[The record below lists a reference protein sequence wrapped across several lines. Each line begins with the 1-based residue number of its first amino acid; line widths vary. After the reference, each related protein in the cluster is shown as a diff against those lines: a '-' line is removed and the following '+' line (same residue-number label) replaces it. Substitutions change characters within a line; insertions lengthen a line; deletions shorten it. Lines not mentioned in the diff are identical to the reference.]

1 MEQIKSIIKK
11 YVEENIK
18 VSPRPSENLK
28 SLTKITIYFS
38 DLLRSTQENITYEL
52 IDDILLSNKIV
63 NALIASIM
71 DKYLPFIE
79 ENSLE
84 ELFTDE
90 ITCQVVEIYCVKNNI
105 DINKLDLSDS
115 TSQNVEGY
123 VGDSQTVENYVGDSQ
138 TIENYVGNSQT
149 MFFNEIRQYRL
160 LTPEETRNLI
170 IKAQNGNMTAR
181 DDLIN
186 HNIRL
191 IISIAKKFE
200 LQTNQITIG
209 DLIQEGVFGLSKA
222 IEKFDVSRGYMFSTY
237 ATCWI
242 KQSIKRFLSTSASTI
257 RYSEDVRGNFR
268 KLDKATRIIL
278 DETGHNPSI
287 SELAKVSGLTEN
299 RIKDLETIARADI
312 SLDSPVTS
320 EDSESKLSDFIADE
334 APAIEEEFIN
344 EDFKE
349 AIITALFNT
358 KMPERERQI
367 IIHRFGL
374 LGHRKKTLVEV
385 GEMFNVTRERIRQQE
400 AKALRRLKHN
410 RAFIALKNINDGN
423 LEEYDPSFLN
433 RLIRTYRLTK
443 YFPAYSKSEL
453 SLAIKQLDKASQ
465 NLIKK
470 YYNEEY
476 IFKKENIIT
485 EEDQHHLSRLISRI
499 LPTTLRQLRV
509 TSDQT
514 SKKEA
519 TGLFQ
524 EMPDIPK
531 HLVVNAIFTFLPSED
546 KSLLKKAYG
555 SKFNEDHLEDLLPI
569 EKEMLKTIIPYV
581 RSEAL
586 TMYNSKP
593 KEQYTRQDI
602 PMLELTKLP
611 SFAKLNS
618 IIGTKLMLLLTLKTL
633 NNEDLFKDDDQ
644 GFTEEEKTL
653 ILANKDLVA
662 DFIIEFQELI
672 PKIKQNKSK
681 SIN

>member
-11 YVEENIK
+11 YIKDNIK
-18 VSPRPSENLK
+18 VSSRPSENLK
-28 SLTKITIYFS
+28 SLTKITNYFS
-38 DLLRSTQENITYEL
+38 DLLRSTQDNITYEL
-52 IDDILLSNKIV
+52 IDEILLENDVV
-63 NALIASIM
+63 NTLLTSIM
-71 DKYLPFIE
+71 NKYLPYIE

-90 ITCQVVEIYCVKNNI
+90 IICQVVEIYCDKNNI
-105 DINKLDLSDS
+105 DINKLDLSES
-115 TSQNVEGY
+115 TSQSVKSY
-123 VGDSQTVENYVGDSQ
+123 VGE
-138 TIENYVGNSQT
+138 SQT

-160 LTPEETRNLI
+160 LTPEETRDLI

-191 IISIAKKFE
+191 IISVAKKFN

-222 IEKFDVSRGYMFSTY
+222 IEKFDINKGYMFSTY
-237 ATCWI
+237 AIWWI
-242 KQSIKRFLSTSASTI
+242 KQSIKRFLSTSTSTI
-257 RYSEDVRGNFR
+257 RYSENVRGNFR
-268 KLDKATRIIL
+268 KLDRARKIIQ
-278 DETGHNPSI
+278 DDTGHNPSI

-299 RIKDLETIARADI
+299 QIKDLETIARVDA

-385 GEMFNVTRERIRQQE
+385 GKMFNVNRERIRQQE
-400 AKALRRLKHN
+400 VKALRRLQHN
-410 RAFIALKNINDGN
+410 RDFIALKNINDDN
-423 LEEYDPSFLN
+423 LEEYDPIFLN
-433 RLIRTYRLTK
+433 RLIRTCRLTK

-453 SLAIKQLDKASQ
+453 TLAIEHLDKASQ
-465 NLIKK
+465 NIIKK
-470 YYNEEY
+470 YYNDEY
-476 IFKKENIIT
+476 VFKKENIIT
-485 EEDQHHLSRLISRI
+485 EADQHHLTRLIYRV
-499 LPTTLRQLRV
+499 LPRTLRQLRV
-509 TSDQT
+509 TSNQVPKNET
-514 SKKEA
+514 

-524 EMPDIPK
+524 EMSDIPK

-546 KSLLKKAYG
+546 KTLLKKAYG

-586 TMYNSKP
+586 TMYNSKS
-593 KEQYTRQDI
+593 KKQYTRQDI

-611 SFAKLNS
+611 SFSKLNS

-672 PKIKQNKSK
+672 PKIKQNKPK

>member
-11 YVEENIK
+11 YIKDNIK
-18 VSPRPSENLK
+18 VSSRPSENLK
-28 SLTKITIYFS
+28 SLTEITNYFS
-38 DLLRSTQENITYEL
+38 DLLRSTQDNITYEL
-52 IDDILLSNKIV
+52 IDEILLENDVV
-63 NALIASIM
+63 NTLLTSIM
-71 DKYLPFIE
+71 SKYLPYIE

-90 ITCQVVEIYCVKNNI
+90 ITCQVVEIYCDKNNI
-105 DINKLDLSDS
+105 DINKLDLSES
-115 TSQNVEGY
+115 TFQSVEGY
-123 VGDSQTVENYVGDSQ
+123 VGE
-138 TIENYVGNSQT
+138 SQT

-160 LTPEETRNLI
+160 LTPEETRDLI

-191 IISIAKKFE
+191 IIYIAKKFN
-200 LQTNQITIG
+200 LPNNQITIS

-222 IEKFDVSRGYMFSTY
+222 IEKFDINKGYMFSTY
-237 ATCWI
+237 ATWWI
-242 KQSIKRFLSTSASTI
+242 KQAIKKFLSSSSTTI
-257 RYSEDVRGNFR
+257 RYSKNVRRNFR
-268 KLDKATRIIL
+268 KLDRATKIIL

-287 SELAKVSGLTEN
+287 SELAKVSGLTETQ
-299 RIKDLETIARADI
+299 IKDLETIARADI

-320 EDSESKLSDFIADE
+320 KDSESKLSDFIADE
-334 APAIEEEFIN
+334 APAIEEEIIN

-385 GEMFNVTRERIRQQE
+385 GKMFNVTRERIRQQE
-400 AKALRRLKHN
+400 VKALRRLKN
-410 RAFIALKNINDGN
+410 NSAFKALKNVNEGN
-423 LEEYDPSFLN
+423 IEEHDPILFN
-433 RLIRTYRLTK
+433 RLIRTCRLTK

-453 SLAIKQLDKASQ
+453 TLAIEHLDKASQ
-465 NLIKK
+465 DLIKK

-476 IFKKENIIT
+476 IFKKENFIT
-485 EEDQHHLSRLISRI
+485 EADQHHLSRLIYRV
-499 LPTTLRQLRV
+499 LPRTLRQLRV
-509 TSDQT
+509 TSDQVPKNET
-514 SKKEA
+514 

-524 EMPDIPK
+524 EMSDIPK

-555 SKFNEDHLEDLLPI
+555 PKFNEDHLEDLLPI
-569 EKEMLKTIIPYV
+569 EKEILKTIIPYV

-586 TMYNSKP
+586 TMYNSKS
-593 KEQYTRQDI
+593 KKQYTRQDI

-611 SFAKLNS
+611 SFSKLNS
-618 IIGTKLMLLLTLKTL
+618 IIGTELMILLTLKIL
-633 NNEDLFKDDDQ
+633 NNEDLFKGDDQ

-672 PKIKQNKSK
+672 PKIKQNKPK

>member
-11 YVEENIK
+11 YIKDNIK
-18 VSPRPSENLK
+18 VSSRPSENLK
-28 SLTKITIYFS
+28 SLTEITNYFS
-38 DLLRSTQENITYEL
+38 DLLRSTQDNITYEL
-52 IDDILLSNKIV
+52 IDEILLENDVV
-63 NALIASIM
+63 NTLLTSIM
-71 DKYLPFIE
+71 NKYLPYIE

-90 ITCQVVEIYCVKNNI
+90 ITCQVVEIYCDKNKI
-105 DINKLDLSDS
+105 DINKLDLSES
-115 TSQNVEGY
+115 TFQSVEGY
-123 VGDSQTVENYVGDSQ
+123 VGE
-138 TIENYVGNSQT
+138 SQT

-160 LTPEETRNLI
+160 LTPEETRDLI

-191 IISIAKKFE
+191 IISIAKKFK
-200 LQTNQITIG
+200 LQNNQITTN

-222 IEKFDVSRGYMFSTY
+222 IEKFDVNKGYMFSTY
-237 ATCWI
+237 ATWWI
-242 KQSIKRFLSTSASTI
+242 KQAIKKFLSSSSTTI
-257 RYSEDVRGNFR
+257 RYSENVRGNFR
-268 KLDKATRIIL
+268 KLDKATKIIL
-278 DETGHNPSI
+278 AETGHNPSI
-287 SELAKVSGLTEN
+287 SELAKVSGLTETQ
-299 RIKDLETIARADI
+299 IKDLETIARADI

-320 EDSESKLSDFIADE
+320 KDSESKLSDFIADE

-349 AIITALFNT
+349 AIITSLFNT

-374 LGHRKKTLVEV
+374 LGHRKKTLAEV
-385 GEMFNVTRERIRQQE
+385 GKMFNVTRERIRQQE
-400 AKALRRLKHN
+400 VKALRRLKN
-410 RAFIALKNINDGN
+410 NSAFQALKNVDEGN
-423 LEEYDPSFLN
+423 IEEYDPILFN
-433 RLIRTYRLTK
+433 RLIRTCRLTK

-453 SLAIKQLDKASQ
+453 TLAIEHLDKASQ
-465 NLIKK
+465 NIIKE
-470 YYNEEY
+470 YYNNEY
-476 IFKKENIIT
+476 VFKKETIIT
-485 EEDQHHLSRLISRI
+485 EADRHHLSRLIYRV
-499 LPTTLRQLRV
+499 LPRTLRQLRV
-509 TSDQT
+509 TSDQA
-514 SKKEA
+514 SKKES

-524 EMPDIPK
+524 EMSDIPK

-555 SKFNEDHLEDLLPI
+555 PKFNEDHLEDLIPI

-586 TMYNSKP
+586 TMYNSKS
-593 KEQYTRQDI
+593 KKQYTRQDI

-611 SFAKLNS
+611 SFSKLNS
-618 IIGTKLMLLLTLKTL
+618 IIGIKLMLLLTLKIL

-672 PKIKQNKSK
+672 PKIKQNKPK

>member
-11 YVEENIK
+11 YIKDNIK
-18 VSPRPSENLK
+18 VSSRPSENLK
-28 SLTKITIYFS
+28 SLTKITNYFS
-38 DLLRSTQENITYEL
+38 DLLRSTQDNITYEL
-52 IDDILLSNKIV
+52 IDEILLENDVV
-63 NALIASIM
+63 NTLLTSIM
-71 DKYLPFIE
+71 NKYLPYIE
-79 ENSLE
+79 GNSLE

-90 ITCQVVEIYCVKNNI
+90 ITCQVVEIYCDKNNI
-105 DINKLDLSDS
+105 DVNKLDLSES
-115 TSQNVEGY
+115 TSQSVKSY
-123 VGDSQTVENYVGDSQ
+123 VGE
-138 TIENYVGNSQT
+138 SQT

-160 LTPEETRNLI
+160 LTPEETRDLI

-191 IISIAKKFE
+191 IISVAKKFN

-222 IEKFDVSRGYMFSTY
+222 IEKFDINKGYMFSTY
-237 ATCWI
+237 AIWWI
-242 KQSIKRFLSTSASTI
+242 KQSIKRFLSTSTSTI
-257 RYSEDVRGNFR
+257 RYSENVRGNFR
-268 KLDKATRIIL
+268 KLDRARKMIQ
-278 DETGHNPSI
+278 DDTGHNPSI

-299 RIKDLETIARADI
+299 QIKDLETIARVDA

-385 GEMFNVTRERIRQQE
+385 GKMFNVNRERIRQQE
-400 AKALRRLKHN
+400 VKALRRLQHN
-410 RAFIALKNINDGN
+410 RDFIALKNINDDN
-423 LEEYDPSFLN
+423 LEEYDPNFLN
-433 RLIRTYRLTK
+433 RLIRTCRLTK

-453 SLAIKQLDKASQ
+453 TLAIEHLDKASQ
-465 NLIKK
+465 NIIKK
-470 YYNEEY
+470 YYNDEY
-476 IFKKENIIT
+476 VFKKENIIT
-485 EEDQHHLSRLISRI
+485 EADQHHLTRLIYRV
-499 LPTTLRQLRV
+499 LPRTLRQLRV
-509 TSDQT
+509 TSDQVPKNET
-514 SKKEA
+514 

-524 EMPDIPK
+524 EMSDIPK

-586 TMYNSKP
+586 TMYNSKS
-593 KEQYTRQDI
+593 KKQYTRQDI

-611 SFAKLNS
+611 SFSKLNS

-672 PKIKQNKSK
+672 PKIKQNKPK

>member
-11 YVEENIK
+11 YIKDNIK
-18 VSPRPSENLK
+18 VSSRPSENLK
-28 SLTKITIYFS
+28 SLTKITNYFS
-38 DLLRSTQENITYEL
+38 DLLRSTQDNITYEL
-52 IDDILLSNKIV
+52 IDEILLENDVV
-63 NALIASIM
+63 NTLLTSIM
-71 DKYLPFIE
+71 NKYLPYIE

-90 ITCQVVEIYCVKNNI
+90 IICQVVEIYCDKNNI
-105 DINKLDLSDS
+105 DINKLDLSES
-115 TSQNVEGY
+115 TSQSVKSY
-123 VGDSQTVENYVGDSQ
+123 VGE
-138 TIENYVGNSQT
+138 SQT

-160 LTPEETRNLI
+160 LTPEETRDLI

-191 IISIAKKFE
+191 IISVAKKFN

-222 IEKFDVSRGYMFSTY
+222 IEKFDINKGYMFSTY
-237 ATCWI
+237 AIWWI
-242 KQSIKRFLSTSASTI
+242 KQSIKRFLSTSTSTI
-257 RYSEDVRGNFR
+257 RYSENVRGNFR
-268 KLDKATRIIL
+268 KLDRAKKMIQ
-278 DETGHNPSI
+278 DDTGHNPSI

-299 RIKDLETIARADI
+299 QIKDLETIARVDA

-374 LGHRKKTLVEV
+374 LGHRKKTLVEI
-385 GEMFNVTRERIRQQE
+385 GKMFNVNRERIRQQE
-400 AKALRRLKHN
+400 VKALRRLQHN
-410 RAFIALKNINDGN
+410 RDFIALKNINDGN

-433 RLIRTYRLTK
+433 RLIRTCRLTK

-453 SLAIKQLDKASQ
+453 TLAIEHLDRASQ
-465 NLIKK
+465 NIIKK
-470 YYNEEY
+470 YYNDEY
-476 IFKKENIIT
+476 VFKKENIIT
-485 EEDQHHLSRLISRI
+485 EADQHHLSRLIYRV
-499 LPTTLRQLRV
+499 LPSTLRQLRV
-509 TSDQT
+509 TSDQVPKNET
-514 SKKEA
+514 

-524 EMPDIPK
+524 EMSDIPK

-586 TMYNSKP
+586 TMYNSKS
-593 KEQYTRQDI
+593 KKQYTRQDI

-611 SFAKLNS
+611 SFSKLNS

-672 PKIKQNKSK
+672 PKIKQNKPK

>member
-11 YVEENIK
+11 YIKDNIK
-18 VSPRPSENLK
+18 VSSRPSENLK
-28 SLTKITIYFS
+28 SLTEITNYFS
-38 DLLRSTQENITYEL
+38 DLLRSTQDNITYEL
-52 IDDILLSNKIV
+52 IDEILLENDVV
-63 NALIASIM
+63 NTLLTSIM
-71 DKYLPFIE
+71 NKYLPYIE

-90 ITCQVVEIYCVKNNI
+90 ITCQVVEIYCDKNNI
-105 DINKLDLSDS
+105 DINKLDLSES
-115 TSQNVEGY
+115 TFQSVEGY
-123 VGDSQTVENYVGDSQ
+123 VGE
-138 TIENYVGNSQT
+138 SQT

-160 LTPEETRNLI
+160 LTPEETRDLI

-191 IISIAKKFE
+191 IIYIAKKFD
-200 LQTNQITIG
+200 LPNNQITIS

-222 IEKFDVSRGYMFSTY
+222 IEKFDINKGYMFSTY
-237 ATCWI
+237 ATWWI
-242 KQSIKRFLSTSASTI
+242 KQAIKKFLSSSSTTI
-257 RYSEDVRGNFR
+257 RYSKNVRRNFR
-268 KLDKATRIIL
+268 KLDRATKIIL

-287 SELAKVSGLTEN
+287 SELAKVSGLTETQ
-299 RIKDLETIARADI
+299 IKDLETIARADI

-320 EDSESKLSDFIADE
+320 KDSESKLSDFIADE
-334 APAIEEEFIN
+334 APAIEEEIIN

-385 GEMFNVTRERIRQQE
+385 GKMFNVTRERIRQQE
-400 AKALRRLKHN
+400 VKALRRLKN
-410 RAFIALKNINDGN
+410 NSAFKALKNVDEGN
-423 LEEYDPSFLN
+423 IEEYDPILFN
-433 RLIRTYRLTK
+433 RLIRTSRLTK

-453 SLAIKQLDKASQ
+453 TLAIEHLDKASQ
-465 NLIKK
+465 DLIKK

-476 IFKKENIIT
+476 IFQKENFIT
-485 EEDQHHLSRLISRI
+485 EADQHHLSRLIYRV
-499 LPTTLRQLRV
+499 LPRALRQLRV
-509 TSDQT
+509 TSDQA
-514 SKKEA
+514 SKKES

-524 EMPDIPK
+524 EMSDIPQ

-555 SKFNEDHLEDLLPI
+555 PKFNEDHLEDLLPI

-581 RSEAL
+581 KSEAL
-586 TMYNSKP
+586 TMYNSKS
-593 KEQYTRQDI
+593 KKQYTRQDI

-611 SFAKLNS
+611 SFSKLNS
-618 IIGTKLMLLLTLKTL
+618 IIGTELMILLTLKIL
-633 NNEDLFKDDDQ
+633 NNEDLFKGDDQ

-672 PKIKQNKSK
+672 PKIKQNKPK

>member
-11 YVEENIK
+11 YIKDNIK
-18 VSPRPSENLK
+18 VSSRPSENLK
-28 SLTKITIYFS
+28 SLTKITNYFS
-38 DLLRSTQENITYEL
+38 DLLRSTQDNITYEL
-52 IDDILLSNKIV
+52 IDEILLENDVV
-63 NALIASIM
+63 NTLLTSIM
-71 DKYLPFIE
+71 NKYLPYIE

-90 ITCQVVEIYCVKNNI
+90 IICQVVEIYCDKNNI
-105 DINKLDLSDS
+105 DVNKLDLSES
-115 TSQNVEGY
+115 TSQSVKSY
-123 VGDSQTVENYVGDSQ
+123 VGE
-138 TIENYVGNSQT
+138 SQT

-160 LTPEETRNLI
+160 LTPEETRDLI

-191 IISIAKKFE
+191 IISVAKKFN

-222 IEKFDVSRGYMFSTY
+222 IEKFDINKGYMFSTY
-237 ATCWI
+237 AIWWI
-242 KQSIKRFLSTSASTI
+242 KQSIKRFLSTSTSTI
-257 RYSEDVRGNFR
+257 RYSENVRGNFR
-268 KLDKATRIIL
+268 KLDRARKIIQ
-278 DETGHNPSI
+278 DDTGHNPSI

-299 RIKDLETIARADI
+299 QIKDLETIARVDA

-385 GEMFNVTRERIRQQE
+385 GKMFNVNRERIRQQE
-400 AKALRRLKHN
+400 VKALRRLQHN
-410 RAFIALKNINDGN
+410 RDFIALKNINDDN
-423 LEEYDPSFLN
+423 LEEYDPNFLN
-433 RLIRTYRLTK
+433 RLIRTCRLTK

-453 SLAIKQLDKASQ
+453 TLAIEHLDKASQ
-465 NLIKK
+465 NIIKK
-470 YYNEEY
+470 YYNDEY
-476 IFKKENIIT
+476 VFKKENIIT
-485 EEDQHHLSRLISRI
+485 EADQHHLTRLIYRV
-499 LPTTLRQLRV
+499 LPRTLRQLRV
-509 TSDQT
+509 TSDQVPKNET
-514 SKKEA
+514 

-524 EMPDIPK
+524 EMSDIPK
-531 HLVVNAIFTFLPSED
+531 HLVVNVIFTFLPSED
-546 KSLLKKAYG
+546 KTLLKKAYG
-555 SKFNEDHLEDLLPI
+555 PKFNEDHLEELLPI

-586 TMYNSKP
+586 TMYNSKS
-593 KEQYTRQDI
+593 KKQYTRQDI

-611 SFAKLNS
+611 SFSKLNS

-672 PKIKQNKSK
+672 PKIKQNKPK

>member
-11 YVEENIK
+11 YIKDNIK
-18 VSPRPSENLK
+18 VSSRPSENLK
-28 SLTKITIYFS
+28 SLTKITNYFS
-38 DLLRSTQENITYEL
+38 DLLRSTQDNITYEL
-52 IDDILLSNKIV
+52 IDEILLENDVV
-63 NALIASIM
+63 NTLLTSIM
-71 DKYLPFIE
+71 NKYLPYIE

-90 ITCQVVEIYCVKNNI
+90 IICQVVEIYCDKNNI
-105 DINKLDLSDS
+105 DVNKLDLSES
-115 TSQNVEGY
+115 TSQSVKSY
-123 VGDSQTVENYVGDSQ
+123 VGE
-138 TIENYVGNSQT
+138 SQT

-160 LTPEETRNLI
+160 LTPEETRDLI

-191 IISIAKKFE
+191 IISVAKKFN

-222 IEKFDVSRGYMFSTY
+222 IEKFDINKGYMFSTY
-237 ATCWI
+237 AIWWI
-242 KQSIKRFLSTSASTI
+242 KQSIKRFLSTSTSTI
-257 RYSEDVRGNFR
+257 RYSENVRGNFR
-268 KLDKATRIIL
+268 KLDRARKMIQ
-278 DETGHNPSI
+278 DDTGHNPSI

-299 RIKDLETIARADI
+299 QIKDLETIARVDA

-385 GEMFNVTRERIRQQE
+385 GKMFNVNRERIRQQE
-400 AKALRRLKHN
+400 VKALRRLQHN
-410 RAFIALKNINDGN
+410 RDFIALKNINDDN
-423 LEEYDPSFLN
+423 LEEYDPIFLN
-433 RLIRTYRLTK
+433 RLIRTCRLTK

-453 SLAIKQLDKASQ
+453 TLAIEHLDKASQ
-465 NLIKK
+465 NIIKK
-470 YYNEEY
+470 YYNDEY
-476 IFKKENIIT
+476 VFKKENIIT
-485 EEDQHHLSRLISRI
+485 EADQHHLTRLIYRV
-499 LPTTLRQLRV
+499 LPRTLRQLRV
-509 TSDQT
+509 TSDQVPKNET
-514 SKKEA
+514 

-524 EMPDIPK
+524 EMSDIPK

-586 TMYNSKP
+586 TMYNSKS
-593 KEQYTRQDI
+593 KKQYTRQDI

-611 SFAKLNS
+611 SFSKLNS

-672 PKIKQNKSK
+672 PKIKQNKPK

>member
-11 YVEENIK
+11 YIKDNIK
-18 VSPRPSENLK
+18 VSSRPSENLK
-28 SLTKITIYFS
+28 SLTKITNYFS
-38 DLLRSTQENITYEL
+38 DLLRSTQDNITYEL
-52 IDDILLSNKIV
+52 IDEILLENDVV
-63 NALIASIM
+63 NTLLTSIM
-71 DKYLPFIE
+71 NKYLPYIE

-90 ITCQVVEIYCVKNNI
+90 IICQVVEIYCDKNNI
-105 DINKLDLSDS
+105 DINKLDLSES
-115 TSQNVEGY
+115 TSQSVKSY
-123 VGDSQTVENYVGDSQ
+123 VGE
-138 TIENYVGNSQT
+138 SQT

-160 LTPEETRNLI
+160 LTPEETRDLI

-191 IISIAKKFE
+191 IISVAKKFN

-222 IEKFDVSRGYMFSTY
+222 IEKFDINKGYMFSTY
-237 ATCWI
+237 AIWWI
-242 KQSIKRFLSTSASTI
+242 KQSIKRFLSTSTSTI
-257 RYSEDVRGNFR
+257 RYSENVRGNFR
-268 KLDKATRIIL
+268 KLDRARKIIQ
-278 DETGHNPSI
+278 DDTGHNPSI

-299 RIKDLETIARADI
+299 QIKDLETIARVDA

-385 GEMFNVTRERIRQQE
+385 GKMFNVNRERIRQQE
-400 AKALRRLKHN
+400 VKALRRLQHN
-410 RAFIALKNINDGN
+410 RDFIALKNINDDN
-423 LEEYDPSFLN
+423 LEEYDPIFLN
-433 RLIRTYRLTK
+433 RLIRTCRLTK

-453 SLAIKQLDKASQ
+453 TLAIEHLDKASQ
-465 NLIKK
+465 NIIKK
-470 YYNEEY
+470 YYNDEY
-476 IFKKENIIT
+476 VFKKENIIT
-485 EEDQHHLSRLISRI
+485 EADQHHLTRLIYRV
-499 LPTTLRQLRV
+499 LPRTLRQLRV
-509 TSDQT
+509 TSDQVPKNET
-514 SKKEA
+514 

-524 EMPDIPK
+524 EMSDIPK
-531 HLVVNAIFTFLPSED
+531 HLVVNVIFTFLPSED
-546 KSLLKKAYG
+546 KTLLKKAYG
-555 SKFNEDHLEDLLPI
+555 PKFNEDHLEELLPI

-586 TMYNSKP
+586 TMYNSKS
-593 KEQYTRQDI
+593 KKQYTRQDI

-611 SFAKLNS
+611 SFSKLNS

-672 PKIKQNKSK
+672 PKIKQNKPK

>member
-11 YVEENIK
+11 YIKDNIK
-18 VSPRPSENLK
+18 VSSRPSENLK
-28 SLTKITIYFS
+28 SLTKITNYFS
-38 DLLRSTQENITYEL
+38 DLLRSTQDNITYEL
-52 IDDILLSNKIV
+52 IDEILLENDVV
-63 NALIASIM
+63 NTLLTSIM
-71 DKYLPFIE
+71 NKYLPYIE
-79 ENSLE
+79 GNSLE

-90 ITCQVVEIYCVKNNI
+90 ITCQVVEIYCDKNNI
-105 DINKLDLSDS
+105 DVNKLDLSES
-115 TSQNVEGY
+115 TSQSVKSY
-123 VGDSQTVENYVGDSQ
+123 VGE
-138 TIENYVGNSQT
+138 SQT

-160 LTPEETRNLI
+160 LTPEETRDLI

-191 IISIAKKFE
+191 IISVAKKFN

-222 IEKFDVSRGYMFSTY
+222 IEKFDVNKGYMFSTY
-237 ATCWI
+237 AIWWI
-242 KQSIKRFLSTSASTI
+242 KQSIKRFLSTSTSTI
-257 RYSEDVRGNFR
+257 RYSENVRGNFR
-268 KLDKATRIIL
+268 KLDRATKIIQ
-278 DETGHNPSI
+278 DDTGHNPSI

-299 RIKDLETIARADI
+299 QIKDLETIARVDA

-320 EDSESKLSDFIADE
+320 EDSESKLSDFISDE

-374 LGHRKKTLVEV
+374 LGHRKKTLVEI
-385 GEMFNVTRERIRQQE
+385 GKMFNVNRERIRQQE
-400 AKALRRLKHN
+400 VKALRRLQHN
-410 RAFIALKNINDGN
+410 RDFIALKNINDGN
-423 LEEYDPSFLN
+423 LEEYDPNFLN
-433 RLIRTYRLTK
+433 RLIRTCRLTK

-453 SLAIKQLDKASQ
+453 TLAIEHLDRASQ
-465 NLIKK
+465 NIIKK
-470 YYNEEY
+470 YYNDEY
-476 IFKKENIIT
+476 VFKKENIIT
-485 EEDQHHLSRLISRI
+485 EADQHHLSRLIYRV
-499 LPTTLRQLRV
+499 LPRTLRQLRV
-509 TSDQT
+509 TSNQVP
-514 SKKEA
+514 KNEI

-524 EMPDIPK
+524 EMSDIPK
-531 HLVVNAIFTFLPSED
+531 HLVVNVIFTFLPSED
-546 KSLLKKAYG
+546 KTLLKKAYG
-555 SKFNEDHLEDLLPI
+555 PKFNEDHLEELLPI

-586 TMYNSKP
+586 TMYNSKS
-593 KEQYTRQDI
+593 KKQYTRQDI

-611 SFAKLNS
+611 SFSKLNS

-672 PKIKQNKSK
+672 PKIKQNKPK

>member
-11 YVEENIK
+11 YIKDNIK
-18 VSPRPSENLK
+18 VSSRPSENLK
-28 SLTKITIYFS
+28 SLTEITNYFS
-38 DLLRSTQENITYEL
+38 DLLRSTQDNITYEL
-52 IDDILLSNKIV
+52 IDEILLENDVV
-63 NALIASIM
+63 NTLLTSIM
-71 DKYLPFIE
+71 NKYLPYIE

-90 ITCQVVEIYCVKNNI
+90 IICQVVEIYCDKNNI
-105 DINKLDLSDS
+105 DVNKLDLSES
-115 TSQNVEGY
+115 TSQSVKSY
-123 VGDSQTVENYVGDSQ
+123 VGE
-138 TIENYVGNSQT
+138 SQT

-160 LTPEETRNLI
+160 LTPEETRDLI

-191 IISIAKKFE
+191 IISVAKKFN

-222 IEKFDVSRGYMFSTY
+222 IEKFDINKGYMFSTY
-237 ATCWI
+237 ATWWI
-242 KQSIKRFLSTSASTI
+242 KQAIKKFLSSSSTTI
-257 RYSEDVRGNFR
+257 RYSKNVRRNFR
-268 KLDKATRIIL
+268 KLDRATKIIL

-287 SELAKVSGLTEN
+287 SELAKVSGLTETQ
-299 RIKDLETIARADI
+299 IKDLETIARADI

-320 EDSESKLSDFIADE
+320 KDSESKLSDFIADE
-334 APAIEEEFIN
+334 APAIEEEIIN

-385 GEMFNVTRERIRQQE
+385 GKMFNVTRERIRQQE
-400 AKALRRLKHN
+400 VKALRRLKN
-410 RAFIALKNINDGN
+410 NNAFKALKNVDEGN
-423 LEEYDPSFLN
+423 IEEYDPILFN
-433 RLIRTYRLTK
+433 RLIRTCRLTK

-453 SLAIKQLDKASQ
+453 TLAIEHLDKASQ
-465 NLIKK
+465 DLIKK

-476 IFKKENIIT
+476 IFKKENFIT
-485 EEDQHHLSRLISRI
+485 EADQHHLSRLIYRV
-499 LPTTLRQLRV
+499 LPRTLRLLRV
-509 TSDQT
+509 TSDQVP
-514 SKKEA
+514 KNEP

-524 EMPDIPK
+524 EMSDIPK

-555 SKFNEDHLEDLLPI
+555 PKFNEDHLEDLLPI

-586 TMYNSKP
+586 TMYNSKS
-593 KEQYTRQDI
+593 KKQYTRQDI

-611 SFAKLNS
+611 SFSKLNS

-672 PKIKQNKSK
+672 PKIKQNKPK

>member
-11 YVEENIK
+11 YIKDNIK
-18 VSPRPSENLK
+18 VSSRPSENLK
-28 SLTKITIYFS
+28 SLTKITNYFS
-38 DLLRSTQENITYEL
+38 DLLRSTQDNITYEL
-52 IDDILLSNKIV
+52 IDEILLENDVV
-63 NALIASIM
+63 NTLLTSIM
-71 DKYLPFIE
+71 NKYLPYIE

-90 ITCQVVEIYCVKNNI
+90 IICQVVEIYCDKNNI
-105 DINKLDLSDS
+105 DVNKLDLSES
-115 TSQNVEGY
+115 TSQSVKSY
-123 VGDSQTVENYVGDSQ
+123 VGE
-138 TIENYVGNSQT
+138 SQT

-160 LTPEETRNLI
+160 LTPEETRDLI

-191 IISIAKKFE
+191 IISVAKKFN

-222 IEKFDVSRGYMFSTY
+222 IEKFDINKGYMFSTY
-237 ATCWI
+237 AIWWI
-242 KQSIKRFLSTSASTI
+242 KQSIKRFLSTSTSTI
-257 RYSEDVRGNFR
+257 RYSENVRGNFR
-268 KLDKATRIIL
+268 KLDRARKMIQ
-278 DETGHNPSI
+278 DDTGHNPSI

-299 RIKDLETIARADI
+299 QIKDLETIARVDA

-385 GEMFNVTRERIRQQE
+385 GKMFNVNRERIRQQE
-400 AKALRRLKHN
+400 VKALRRLQHN
-410 RAFIALKNINDGN
+410 RDFIALKNINDDN
-423 LEEYDPSFLN
+423 LEEYDPIFLN
-433 RLIRTYRLTK
+433 RLIRTCRLTK

-453 SLAIKQLDKASQ
+453 TLAIEHLDKASQ
-465 NLIKK
+465 NIIKK
-470 YYNEEY
+470 YYNDEY
-476 IFKKENIIT
+476 VFKKENIIT
-485 EEDQHHLSRLISRI
+485 EADQHHLTRLIYRV
-499 LPTTLRQLRV
+499 LPRTLRQLRV
-509 TSDQT
+509 TSDQVPKNET
-514 SKKEA
+514 
-519 TGLFQ
+519 TGLFR
-524 EMPDIPK
+524 EMSDIPK
-531 HLVVNAIFTFLPSED
+531 HLIVNAIFTFLPSED

-555 SKFNEDHLEDLLPI
+555 PKFNEDHLEDLLPI

-586 TMYNSKP
+586 TMYNSKS
-593 KEQYTRQDI
+593 KKQYTRQDI

-611 SFAKLNS
+611 SFSKLNS

-672 PKIKQNKSK
+672 PKIKQNKPK

>member
-11 YVEENIK
+11 YIKDNIK
-18 VSPRPSENLK
+18 VSSRPSENLK
-28 SLTKITIYFS
+28 SLTEITNYFS
-38 DLLRSTQENITYEL
+38 DLLRSTQDNITYEL
-52 IDDILLSNKIV
+52 IDEILLENDVV
-63 NALIASIM
+63 NTLLTSIM
-71 DKYLPFIE
+71 NKYLPYIE

-90 ITCQVVEIYCVKNNI
+90 ITCQVVEIYCDKNNI
-105 DINKLDLSDS
+105 DINKLDLSES
-115 TSQNVEGY
+115 TFQSVEDY
-123 VGDSQTVENYVGDSQ
+123 VGE
-138 TIENYVGNSQT
+138 SQT

-160 LTPEETRNLI
+160 LTPEETRDLI

-191 IISIAKKFE
+191 IIYIAKKFD
-200 LQTNQITIG
+200 LPNNQITIS

-222 IEKFDVSRGYMFSTY
+222 IEKFDINKGYMFSTY
-237 ATCWI
+237 ATWWI
-242 KQSIKRFLSTSASTI
+242 KQAIKKFLSSSSTTI
-257 RYSEDVRGNFR
+257 RYSKNVRRNFR
-268 KLDKATRIIL
+268 KLDRATKIIL

-287 SELAKVSGLTEN
+287 SELAKVSGLTETQ
-299 RIKDLETIARADI
+299 IKDLETIARADI

-320 EDSESKLSDFIADE
+320 KDSESKLSDFIADE
-334 APAIEEEFIN
+334 APAIEEEIIN

-385 GEMFNVTRERIRQQE
+385 GKMFNVTRERIRQQE
-400 AKALRRLKHN
+400 VKALRRLKN
-410 RAFIALKNINDGN
+410 NSACKALKNVNEGN
-423 LEEYDPSFLN
+423 IEEYDPILFN
-433 RLIRTYRLTK
+433 RLIRTCRLTK

-453 SLAIKQLDKASQ
+453 TLAIEHLDKASQ
-465 NLIKK
+465 DLIKK

-476 IFKKENIIT
+476 IFKKENFIT
-485 EEDQHHLSRLISRI
+485 EADQHHLSRLIYRV
-499 LPTTLRQLRV
+499 LPRTLRQLRV
-509 TSDQT
+509 TSDQVPKNET
-514 SKKEA
+514 

-524 EMPDIPK
+524 EMSDIPK

-555 SKFNEDHLEDLLPI
+555 PKFNEDHLEDLLPI

-586 TMYNSKP
+586 TMYNSKS
-593 KEQYTRQDI
+593 KKQYTRQDI

-611 SFAKLNS
+611 SFSKLNS
-618 IIGTKLMLLLTLKTL
+618 IIGTKLMLLLTLKIL
-633 NNEDLFKDDDQ
+633 NNEDLFKEDDQ

-672 PKIKQNKSK
+672 PKIKQNKPK

>member
-11 YVEENIK
+11 YIKDNIK
-18 VSPRPSENLK
+18 VSSRPSENLK
-28 SLTKITIYFS
+28 SLTKITNYFS
-38 DLLRSTQENITYEL
+38 DLLRSTQDNITYEL
-52 IDDILLSNKIV
+52 IDEILLENDVV
-63 NALIASIM
+63 NTLLTSIM
-71 DKYLPFIE
+71 NKYLPYIE

-90 ITCQVVEIYCVKNNI
+90 IICQVVEIYCDKNNI
-105 DINKLDLSDS
+105 DINKLDLSES
-115 TSQNVEGY
+115 TSQSVKSY
-123 VGDSQTVENYVGDSQ
+123 VGE
-138 TIENYVGNSQT
+138 SQT

-160 LTPEETRNLI
+160 LTPEETRDLI

-191 IISIAKKFE
+191 IISVAKKFN

-222 IEKFDVSRGYMFSTY
+222 IEKFDINKGYMFSTY
-237 ATCWI
+237 AIWWI
-242 KQSIKRFLSTSASTI
+242 KQSIKRFLSTSTSTI
-257 RYSEDVRGNFR
+257 RYSENVRGNFR
-268 KLDKATRIIL
+268 KLDRARKMIQ

-299 RIKDLETIARADI
+299 QIKDLETIARVDA

-385 GEMFNVTRERIRQQE
+385 GKMFNVNRERIRQQE
-400 AKALRRLKHN
+400 VKALRRLQHN
-410 RAFIALKNINDGN
+410 RDFIALKNINDDN
-423 LEEYDPSFLN
+423 LEEYDPIFLN
-433 RLIRTYRLTK
+433 RLIRTCRLTK

-453 SLAIKQLDKASQ
+453 TLAIEHLDKASQ
-465 NLIKK
+465 NIIKK
-470 YYNEEY
+470 YYNDEY
-476 IFKKENIIT
+476 VFKKENIIT
-485 EEDQHHLSRLISRI
+485 EADQHHLTRLIYRV
-499 LPTTLRQLRV
+499 LPRTLRQLRV
-509 TSDQT
+509 TSDQVPKNET
-514 SKKEA
+514 

-524 EMPDIPK
+524 EMSDIPK
-531 HLVVNAIFTFLPSED
+531 HLVVNVIFTFLPSED
-546 KSLLKKAYG
+546 KTLLKKAYG
-555 SKFNEDHLEDLLPI
+555 PKFNEDHLEELLPI

-586 TMYNSKP
+586 TMYNSKS
-593 KEQYTRQDI
+593 KKQYTRQDI

-611 SFAKLNS
+611 SFSKLNS

-672 PKIKQNKSK
+672 PKIKQNKPK

>member
-11 YVEENIK
+11 YIKDNIK
-18 VSPRPSENLK
+18 VSSRPSENLK
-28 SLTKITIYFS
+28 SLTKITNYFS
-38 DLLRSTQENITYEL
+38 DLLRSTQDNITYEL
-52 IDDILLSNKIV
+52 IDEILLENDVV
-63 NALIASIM
+63 NTLLTSIM
-71 DKYLPFIE
+71 NKYLPYIE

-90 ITCQVVEIYCVKNNI
+90 IICQVVEIYCDKNNI
-105 DINKLDLSDS
+105 DINKLDLSES
-115 TSQNVEGY
+115 TSQSVKSY
-123 VGDSQTVENYVGDSQ
+123 VGE
-138 TIENYVGNSQT
+138 SQT

-160 LTPEETRNLI
+160 LTPEETRDLI

-191 IISIAKKFE
+191 IISVAKKFN

-222 IEKFDVSRGYMFSTY
+222 IEKFDINKGYMFSTY
-237 ATCWI
+237 AIWWI
-242 KQSIKRFLSTSASTI
+242 KQSIKRFLSTSTSTI
-257 RYSEDVRGNFR
+257 RYSENVRGNFR
-268 KLDKATRIIL
+268 KLDRARKMIQ

-299 RIKDLETIARADI
+299 QIKDLETIARVDA

-385 GEMFNVTRERIRQQE
+385 GKMFNVNRERIRQQE
-400 AKALRRLKHN
+400 VKALRRLQHN
-410 RAFIALKNINDGN
+410 RDFIALKNINDDN
-423 LEEYDPSFLN
+423 LEEYDPIFLN
-433 RLIRTYRLTK
+433 RLIRTCRLTK

-453 SLAIKQLDKASQ
+453 TLAIEHLDKASQ
-465 NLIKK
+465 NIIKK
-470 YYNEEY
+470 YYNDEY
-476 IFKKENIIT
+476 VFKKENIIT
-485 EEDQHHLSRLISRI
+485 EADQHHLSRLIYRV
-499 LPTTLRQLRV
+499 LPRTLRQLRV
-509 TSDQT
+509 TSDQVP
-514 SKKEA
+514 KNEI

-524 EMPDIPK
+524 EMSDIPK
-531 HLVVNAIFTFLPSED
+531 HLIVNVIFTFLPSED
-546 KSLLKKAYG
+546 KTLLKKAYG
-555 SKFNEDHLEDLLPI
+555 PKFNEDHLEDLLPI

-586 TMYNSKP
+586 TMYNSKS
-593 KEQYTRQDI
+593 KKQYTRQDI

-611 SFAKLNS
+611 SFSKLNS

-633 NNEDLFKDDDQ
+633 NNEDLFKDNDQ

-672 PKIKQNKSK
+672 PKIKQNKPK

>member
-11 YVEENIK
+11 YIKDNIK
-18 VSPRPSENLK
+18 VSSRPSENLK
-28 SLTKITIYFS
+28 SLTEITNYFS
-38 DLLRSTQENITYEL
+38 DLLRSTQDNITYEL
-52 IDDILLSNKIV
+52 IDEILLENDVV
-63 NALIASIM
+63 NTLLTSIM
-71 DKYLPFIE
+71 NKYLPYIE
-79 ENSLE
+79 GNSLE

-90 ITCQVVEIYCVKNNI
+90 ITCQVVEIYCDKNNI
-105 DINKLDLSDS
+105 DINKLDLSES
-115 TSQNVEGY
+115 TFQSVEGY
-123 VGDSQTVENYVGDSQ
+123 VGE
-138 TIENYVGNSQT
+138 SQT

-160 LTPEETRNLI
+160 LTPEETRDLI

-191 IISIAKKFE
+191 IIYIAKKFN
-200 LQTNQITIG
+200 LPNNQITIS

-222 IEKFDVSRGYMFSTY
+222 IEKFDINKGYMFSTY
-237 ATCWI
+237 ATWWI
-242 KQSIKRFLSTSASTI
+242 KQAIKKFLSSSSTTI
-257 RYSEDVRGNFR
+257 RYSKNVRRNFR
-268 KLDKATRIIL
+268 KLDRATKIIL

-287 SELAKVSGLTEN
+287 SELAKVSGLTETQ
-299 RIKDLETIARADI
+299 IKDLETIARADI

-320 EDSESKLSDFIADE
+320 KDSESKLSDFIADE
-334 APAIEEEFIN
+334 APAIEEEIIN

-385 GEMFNVTRERIRQQE
+385 GKMFNVTRERIRQQE
-400 AKALRRLKHN
+400 VKALRRLQHN
-410 RAFIALKNINDGN
+410 RDFIALKNINDDN
-423 LEEYDPSFLN
+423 LEEYDPIFLN
-433 RLIRTYRLTK
+433 RLIRTCRLTK

-453 SLAIKQLDKASQ
+453 TLAIEHLDKASQ
-465 NLIKK
+465 NIIKK
-470 YYNEEY
+470 YYNDEY
-476 IFKKENIIT
+476 VFKKENIIT
-485 EEDQHHLSRLISRI
+485 EADQHHLTRLIYRV
-499 LPTTLRQLRV
+499 LPRTLRQLRV
-509 TSDQT
+509 TSDQVPKNET
-514 SKKEA
+514 

-524 EMPDIPK
+524 EMSDIPK

-555 SKFNEDHLEDLLPI
+555 PKFNEDHLEDLLPI

-586 TMYNSKP
+586 TMYNSKS
-593 KEQYTRQDI
+593 KKQYTRQDL

-611 SFAKLNS
+611 SFSKLNS

-672 PKIKQNKSK
+672 PKIKQNKPK

>member
-11 YVEENIK
+11 YIKDNIK
-18 VSPRPSENLK
+18 VSSRPSENLK
-28 SLTKITIYFS
+28 SLTKITNYFS
-38 DLLRSTQENITYEL
+38 DLLRSTQDNITYEL
-52 IDDILLSNKIV
+52 IDEILLENDVV
-63 NALIASIM
+63 NTLLTSIM
-71 DKYLPFIE
+71 NKYLPYIE
-79 ENSLE
+79 GNSLE

-90 ITCQVVEIYCVKNNI
+90 ITCQVVEIYCDKNNI
-105 DINKLDLSDS
+105 DVNKLDLSES
-115 TSQNVEGY
+115 TSQSVKSY
-123 VGDSQTVENYVGDSQ
+123 VGE
-138 TIENYVGNSQT
+138 SQT

-160 LTPEETRNLI
+160 LTPEETRDLI

-191 IISIAKKFE
+191 IISVAKKFN

-222 IEKFDVSRGYMFSTY
+222 IEKFDINKGYMFSTY
-237 ATCWI
+237 AIWWI
-242 KQSIKRFLSTSASTI
+242 KQSIKRFLSTSTSTI
-257 RYSEDVRGNFR
+257 RYSENVRGNFR
-268 KLDKATRIIL
+268 KLDRARKMIQ

-299 RIKDLETIARADI
+299 QIKDLETIARVDA

-385 GEMFNVTRERIRQQE
+385 GKMFNVNRERIRQQE
-400 AKALRRLKHN
+400 VKALRRLQHN
-410 RAFIALKNINDGN
+410 RDFIALKNINDDN
-423 LEEYDPSFLN
+423 LEEYDPIFLN
-433 RLIRTYRLTK
+433 RLIRTCRLTK

-453 SLAIKQLDKASQ
+453 TLAIEHLDKASQ
-465 NLIKK
+465 NIIKK
-470 YYNEEY
+470 YYNDEY
-476 IFKKENIIT
+476 VFKKENIIT
-485 EEDQHHLSRLISRI
+485 EADQHHLTRLIYRV
-499 LPTTLRQLRV
+499 LPRTLRQLRV
-509 TSDQT
+509 TSDQVPKNET
-514 SKKEA
+514 

-524 EMPDIPK
+524 EMSDIPK
-531 HLVVNAIFTFLPSED
+531 HLVVNVIFTFLPSED
-546 KSLLKKAYG
+546 KTLLKKAYG
-555 SKFNEDHLEDLLPI
+555 PKFNEDHLEELLPI

-586 TMYNSKP
+586 TMYNSKS
-593 KEQYTRQDI
+593 KKQYTRQDI

-611 SFAKLNS
+611 SFSKLNS
-618 IIGTKLMLLLTLKTL
+618 IIGTKLMLLLTLKPL

-672 PKIKQNKSK
+672 PKIKQNKPK

>member
-11 YVEENIK
+11 YIKDNIK
-18 VSPRPSENLK
+18 VSSRPSENLK
-28 SLTKITIYFS
+28 SLTKITNYFS
-38 DLLRSTQENITYEL
+38 DLLRSTQDNITYEL
-52 IDDILLSNKIV
+52 IDEILLENDVV
-63 NALIASIM
+63 NTLLTSIM
-71 DKYLPFIE
+71 NKYLPYIE

-90 ITCQVVEIYCVKNNI
+90 IICQVVEIYCDKNNI
-105 DINKLDLSDS
+105 DVNKLDLSES
-115 TSQNVEGY
+115 TSQSVKSY
-123 VGDSQTVENYVGDSQ
+123 VGE
-138 TIENYVGNSQT
+138 SQT

-160 LTPEETRNLI
+160 LTPEETRDLI

-191 IISIAKKFE
+191 IISVAKKFN

-222 IEKFDVSRGYMFSTY
+222 IEKFDINKGYMFSTY
-237 ATCWI
+237 AIWWI
-242 KQSIKRFLSTSASTI
+242 KQSIKRFLSTSTSTI
-257 RYSEDVRGNFR
+257 RYSENVRGNFR
-268 KLDKATRIIL
+268 KLDRARKMIQ

-299 RIKDLETIARADI
+299 QIKDLETIARVDA

-385 GEMFNVTRERIRQQE
+385 GKMFNVNRERIRQQE
-400 AKALRRLKHN
+400 VKALRRLQHN
-410 RAFIALKNINDGN
+410 RDFIALKNINDDN
-423 LEEYDPSFLN
+423 LEEYDPIFLN
-433 RLIRTYRLTK
+433 RLIRTCRLTK

-453 SLAIKQLDKASQ
+453 TLAIEHLDKASQ
-465 NLIKK
+465 NIIKK
-470 YYNEEY
+470 YYNDEY
-476 IFKKENIIT
+476 VFKKENIIT
-485 EEDQHHLSRLISRI
+485 EADQHHLTRLIYRV
-499 LPTTLRQLRV
+499 LPRTLRQLRV
-509 TSDQT
+509 TSDQVPKNET
-514 SKKEA
+514 

-524 EMPDIPK
+524 EMSDIPK
-531 HLVVNAIFTFLPSED
+531 HLIVNVIFTFLPSED
-546 KSLLKKAYG
+546 KTLLKKAYG
-555 SKFNEDHLEDLLPI
+555 PKFNEDHLEDLLPI

-586 TMYNSKP
+586 TMYNSKS
-593 KEQYTRQDI
+593 KKQYTRQDI

-611 SFAKLNS
+611 SFSKLNS

-672 PKIKQNKSK
+672 PKIKQNKPK

>member
-11 YVEENIK
+11 YIKDNIK
-18 VSPRPSENLK
+18 VSSRPSENLK
-28 SLTKITIYFS
+28 SLTKITNYFS
-38 DLLRSTQENITYEL
+38 DLLRSTQDNITYEL
-52 IDDILLSNKIV
+52 IDEILLENDVV
-63 NALIASIM
+63 NTLLTSIM
-71 DKYLPFIE
+71 NKYLPYIE

-90 ITCQVVEIYCVKNNI
+90 IICQVVEIYCDKNNI
-105 DINKLDLSDS
+105 DVNKLDLSES
-115 TSQNVEGY
+115 TSQSVKSY
-123 VGDSQTVENYVGDSQ
+123 VGE
-138 TIENYVGNSQT
+138 SQT

-160 LTPEETRNLI
+160 LTPEETRDLI

-191 IISIAKKFE
+191 IISVAKKFN

-222 IEKFDVSRGYMFSTY
+222 IEKFDINKGYMFSTY
-237 ATCWI
+237 AIWWI
-242 KQSIKRFLSTSASTI
+242 KQSIKRFLSTSTSTI
-257 RYSEDVRGNFR
+257 RYSENVRGNFR
-268 KLDKATRIIL
+268 KLDRARKMIQ

-299 RIKDLETIARADI
+299 QIKDLETIARVDA

-385 GEMFNVTRERIRQQE
+385 GKMFNVNRERIRQQE
-400 AKALRRLKHN
+400 VKALRRLQHN
-410 RAFIALKNINDGN
+410 RDFIALKNINDGN
-423 LEEYDPSFLN
+423 LEEYDPNFLN
-433 RLIRTYRLTK
+433 RLIRTCRLTK

-453 SLAIKQLDKASQ
+453 TLAIEHLDRASQ
-465 NLIKK
+465 NIIKK
-470 YYNEEY
+470 YYNDEY
-476 IFKKENIIT
+476 VFKKENIIT
-485 EEDQHHLSRLISRI
+485 EADQHHLTRLIYRV
-499 LPTTLRQLRV
+499 LPRTLRQLRV
-509 TSDQT
+509 TSNQVPKNET
-514 SKKEA
+514 

-524 EMPDIPK
+524 EMSDIPK
-531 HLVVNAIFTFLPSED
+531 HLIVNVIFTFLPSED
-546 KSLLKKAYG
+546 KTLLKKAYG
-555 SKFNEDHLEDLLPI
+555 PKFNEDHLEDLLPI

-586 TMYNSKP
+586 TMYNSKS
-593 KEQYTRQDI
+593 KKQYTRQDI

-611 SFAKLNS
+611 SFSKLNS

-672 PKIKQNKSK
+672 PKIKQNKPK

>member
-11 YVEENIK
+11 YIKDNIK
-18 VSPRPSENLK
+18 VSSRPSENLK
-28 SLTKITIYFS
+28 SLTEITNYFS
-38 DLLRSTQENITYEL
+38 DLLRSTQDNITYEL
-52 IDDILLSNKIV
+52 IDEILLENDVV
-63 NALIASIM
+63 NTLLTSIM
-71 DKYLPFIE
+71 NKYLPYIE

-90 ITCQVVEIYCVKNNI
+90 ITCQVVEIYCDKNNI
-105 DINKLDLSDS
+105 DINKLDLSES
-115 TSQNVEGY
+115 TFQSVEGY
-123 VGDSQTVENYVGDSQ
+123 VGE
-138 TIENYVGNSQT
+138 SQT

-160 LTPEETRNLI
+160 LTPEETRDLI

-191 IISIAKKFE
+191 IIYIAKKFN
-200 LQTNQITIG
+200 LPNNQITIS

-222 IEKFDVSRGYMFSTY
+222 IEKFDINKGYMFSTY
-237 ATCWI
+237 ATWWI
-242 KQSIKRFLSTSASTI
+242 KQAIKKFLSSSSTTI
-257 RYSEDVRGNFR
+257 RYSKNVRRNFR
-268 KLDKATRIIL
+268 KLDRATKIIL

-287 SELAKVSGLTEN
+287 SELAKVSGLTETQ
-299 RIKDLETIARADI
+299 IKDLETIARADI

-320 EDSESKLSDFIADE
+320 KDSESKLSDFIADE
-334 APAIEEEFIN
+334 APAIEEEIIN

-385 GEMFNVTRERIRQQE
+385 GKMFNVTRERIRQQE
-400 AKALRRLKHN
+400 VKALRRLKN
-410 RAFIALKNINDGN
+410 NSAFKALKNVNEGN
-423 LEEYDPSFLN
+423 IEEYDPILFN
-433 RLIRTYRLTK
+433 RLIRTCRLTK

-453 SLAIKQLDKASQ
+453 TLAIEHLDKASQ
-465 NLIKK
+465 DLIKK

-476 IFKKENIIT
+476 IFKKENFIT
-485 EEDQHHLSRLISRI
+485 EADQHHLSRLIYRV
-499 LPTTLRQLRV
+499 LPRALRQLRV
-509 TSDQT
+509 TSDQA
-514 SKKEA
+514 SKKES

-524 EMPDIPK
+524 EMSDIPQ

-555 SKFNEDHLEDLLPI
+555 PKFNEDHLEDLLPI

-581 RSEAL
+581 KSEAL
-586 TMYNSKP
+586 TMYNSKS
-593 KEQYTRQDI
+593 KKQYTRQDI

-611 SFAKLNS
+611 SFSKLNS
-618 IIGTKLMLLLTLKTL
+618 IIGTELMILLTLKIL
-633 NNEDLFKDDDQ
+633 NNEDLFKGDDQ

-672 PKIKQNKSK
+672 PKIKQNKPK
-681 SIN
+681 SINLK

>member
-11 YVEENIK
+11 YIKDNIK
-18 VSPRPSENLK
+18 VSSRPSENLK
-28 SLTKITIYFS
+28 SLTKITNYFS
-38 DLLRSTQENITYEL
+38 DLLRSTQDNITYEL
-52 IDDILLSNKIV
+52 IDEILLENDVV
-63 NALIASIM
+63 NTLLTSIM
-71 DKYLPFIE
+71 NKYLPYIE

-90 ITCQVVEIYCVKNNI
+90 IICQVVEIYCDKNNI
-105 DINKLDLSDS
+105 DINKLDLSES
-115 TSQNVEGY
+115 TSQSVKSY
-123 VGDSQTVENYVGDSQ
+123 VGE
-138 TIENYVGNSQT
+138 SQT

-160 LTPEETRNLI
+160 LTPEETRDLI

-191 IISIAKKFE
+191 IISVAKKFN

-222 IEKFDVSRGYMFSTY
+222 IEKFDINKGYMFSTY
-237 ATCWI
+237 AIWWI
-242 KQSIKRFLSTSASTI
+242 KQSIKRFLSTSTSTI
-257 RYSEDVRGNFR
+257 RYSENVRGNFR
-268 KLDKATRIIL
+268 KLDRARKMIQ

-299 RIKDLETIARADI
+299 QIKDLETIARVDA

-334 APAIEEEFIN
+334 APAIEEKFIN

-385 GEMFNVTRERIRQQE
+385 GKMFNVNRERIRQQE
-400 AKALRRLKHN
+400 VKALRRLQHN
-410 RAFIALKNINDGN
+410 RDFIALKNINDDN
-423 LEEYDPSFLN
+423 LEEYDPIFLN
-433 RLIRTYRLTK
+433 RLIRTCRLTK

-453 SLAIKQLDKASQ
+453 TLAIEHLDKASQ
-465 NLIKK
+465 NIIKK
-470 YYNEEY
+470 YYNDEY
-476 IFKKENIIT
+476 VFKKENIIT
-485 EEDQHHLSRLISRI
+485 EADQHHLTRLIYRV
-499 LPTTLRQLRV
+499 LPRTLRQLRV
-509 TSDQT
+509 TSDQVPKNET
-514 SKKEA
+514 

-524 EMPDIPK
+524 EMSDIPK
-531 HLVVNAIFTFLPSED
+531 HLVVNVIFTFLPSED

-555 SKFNEDHLEDLLPI
+555 PKFNEDHLEELLPI

-586 TMYNSKP
+586 TMYNSKS
-593 KEQYTRQDI
+593 KKQYTRQDI

-611 SFAKLNS
+611 SFSKLNS

-672 PKIKQNKSK
+672 PKIKQNKPK

>member
-11 YVEENIK
+11 YIKDNIK
-18 VSPRPSENLK
+18 VSSRPSENLK
-28 SLTKITIYFS
+28 SLTKITNYFS
-38 DLLRSTQENITYEL
+38 DLLRSTQDNITYEL
-52 IDDILLSNKIV
+52 IDEILLENDVV
-63 NALIASIM
+63 NTLLTSIM
-71 DKYLPFIE
+71 NKYLPYIE

-90 ITCQVVEIYCVKNNI
+90 IICQVVEIYCDKNNI
-105 DINKLDLSDS
+105 DINKLDLSES
-115 TSQNVEGY
+115 TSQSVKSY
-123 VGDSQTVENYVGDSQ
+123 VGE
-138 TIENYVGNSQT
+138 SQT

-160 LTPEETRNLI
+160 LTPEETRDLI

-191 IISIAKKFE
+191 IISVAKKFN

-222 IEKFDVSRGYMFSTY
+222 IEKFDINKGYMFSTY
-237 ATCWI
+237 AIWWI
-242 KQSIKRFLSTSASTI
+242 KQSIKRFLSTSTSTI
-257 RYSEDVRGNFR
+257 RYSENVRGNFR
-268 KLDKATRIIL
+268 KLDRARKMIQ

-299 RIKDLETIARADI
+299 QIKDLETIARVDA

-385 GEMFNVTRERIRQQE
+385 GKMFNVNRERIRQQE
-400 AKALRRLKHN
+400 VKALRRLQHN
-410 RAFIALKNINDGN
+410 RDFIALKNINDDN
-423 LEEYDPSFLN
+423 LEEYDPNFLN
-433 RLIRTYRLTK
+433 RLIRTCRLTK

-453 SLAIKQLDKASQ
+453 TLAIEHLDKASQ
-465 NLIKK
+465 NIIKK
-470 YYNEEY
+470 YYNDEY
-476 IFKKENIIT
+476 VFKKENIIT
-485 EEDQHHLSRLISRI
+485 EADQHHLTRLIYRV
-499 LPTTLRQLRV
+499 LPRTLRQLRV
-509 TSDQT
+509 TSDQVPKNET
-514 SKKEA
+514 

-524 EMPDIPK
+524 EMSDIPK
-531 HLVVNAIFTFLPSED
+531 HLVVNVIFTFLPSED
-546 KSLLKKAYG
+546 KTLLKKAYG
-555 SKFNEDHLEDLLPI
+555 PKFNEDHLEELLPI

-586 TMYNSKP
+586 TMYNSKS
-593 KEQYTRQDI
+593 KKQYTRQDI

-611 SFAKLNS
+611 SFSKLNS

-672 PKIKQNKSK
+672 PKIKQNKPK

>member
-11 YVEENIK
+11 YIKDNIK
-18 VSPRPSENLK
+18 VSSRPSENLK
-28 SLTKITIYFS
+28 SLTKITNYFS
-38 DLLRSTQENITYEL
+38 DLLRSTQDNITYEL
-52 IDDILLSNKIV
+52 IDEILLENDVV
-63 NALIASIM
+63 NTLLTSIM
-71 DKYLPFIE
+71 NKYLPYIE

-90 ITCQVVEIYCVKNNI
+90 IICQVVEIYCDKNNI
-105 DINKLDLSDS
+105 DINKLDLSES
-115 TSQNVEGY
+115 TSQSVKSY
-123 VGDSQTVENYVGDSQ
+123 VGE
-138 TIENYVGNSQT
+138 SQT

-160 LTPEETRNLI
+160 LTPEETRDLI

-191 IISIAKKFE
+191 IISVAKKFN

-222 IEKFDVSRGYMFSTY
+222 IEKFDINKGYMFSTY
-237 ATCWI
+237 AIWWI
-242 KQSIKRFLSTSASTI
+242 KQSIKRFLSTSTSTI
-257 RYSEDVRGNFR
+257 RYSENVRGNFR
-268 KLDKATRIIL
+268 KLDRARKMIQ

-299 RIKDLETIARADI
+299 QIKDLETIARVDA

-320 EDSESKLSDFIADE
+320 EDSESKLSDFISDE

-374 LGHRKKTLVEV
+374 LGHRKKTLVEI
-385 GEMFNVTRERIRQQE
+385 GKMFNVNRERIRQQE
-400 AKALRRLKHN
+400 VKALRRLQHN
-410 RAFIALKNINDGN
+410 RDFIALKNINDGN

-433 RLIRTYRLTK
+433 RLIRTCRLTK

-453 SLAIKQLDKASQ
+453 TLAIEHLDKASQ
-465 NLIKK
+465 NIIKK
-470 YYNEEY
+470 YYNDEY
-476 IFKKENIIT
+476 VFKKENIIT
-485 EEDQHHLSRLISRI
+485 EADQHHLTRLIYRV
-499 LPTTLRQLRV
+499 LPRTLRQLRV
-509 TSDQT
+509 TSNQVPKNET
-514 SKKEA
+514 

-524 EMPDIPK
+524 EMSDIPK
-531 HLVVNAIFTFLPSED
+531 HLIVNVIFTFLPSED
-546 KSLLKKAYG
+546 KTLLKKAYG
-555 SKFNEDHLEDLLPI
+555 PKFNEDHLEDLLPT

-586 TMYNSKP
+586 TMYNSKS
-593 KEQYTRQDI
+593 KKQYTRQDI

-611 SFAKLNS
+611 SFSKLNS

-672 PKIKQNKSK
+672 PKIKQNKPK

>member
-11 YVEENIK
+11 YIKDNIK
-18 VSPRPSENLK
+18 VSSRPSENLK
-28 SLTKITIYFS
+28 SLTKITNYFS
-38 DLLRSTQENITYEL
+38 DLLRSTQDNITYEL
-52 IDDILLSNKIV
+52 IDEILLENDVV
-63 NALIASIM
+63 NTLLTSIM
-71 DKYLPFIE
+71 NKYLPYIE

-90 ITCQVVEIYCVKNNI
+90 IICQVVEIYCDKNNI
-105 DINKLDLSDS
+105 DVNKLDLSES
-115 TSQNVEGY
+115 TSQSVKSY
-123 VGDSQTVENYVGDSQ
+123 VGE
-138 TIENYVGNSQT
+138 SQT

-160 LTPEETRNLI
+160 LTPEETRDLI

-181 DDLIN
+181 NDLIN

-191 IISIAKKFE
+191 IISVAKKFN

-222 IEKFDVSRGYMFSTY
+222 IEKFDINKGYMFSTY
-237 ATCWI
+237 AIWWI
-242 KQSIKRFLSTSASTI
+242 KQSIKRFLSTSTSTI
-257 RYSEDVRGNFR
+257 RYSENVRGNFR
-268 KLDKATRIIL
+268 KLDRARKMIQ
-278 DETGHNPSI
+278 DDTGHNPSI

-299 RIKDLETIARADI
+299 QIKDLETIARVDA

-320 EDSESKLSDFIADE
+320 EDSESKLSDFISDE

-374 LGHRKKTLVEV
+374 LGHRKKTLVEI
-385 GEMFNVTRERIRQQE
+385 GKMFNVNRERIRQQE
-400 AKALRRLKHN
+400 VKALRRLQHN
-410 RAFIALKNINDGN
+410 RDFIALKNINDGN

-433 RLIRTYRLTK
+433 RLIRTCRLTK
-443 YFPAYSKSEL
+443 FFPAYSKSEL
-453 SLAIKQLDKASQ
+453 TLAIEHLDRASQ
-465 NLIKK
+465 NIIKK
-470 YYNEEY
+470 YYNDEY
-476 IFKKENIIT
+476 VFKKENIIT
-485 EEDQHHLSRLISRI
+485 EADQHHLTRLIYRV
-499 LPTTLRQLRV
+499 LPRTLRQLRV
-509 TSDQT
+509 TSDQVP
-514 SKKEA
+514 KNEI

-524 EMPDIPK
+524 EMSDIPK

-586 TMYNSKP
+586 TMYNSKS
-593 KEQYTRQDI
+593 KKQYTRQDI

-611 SFAKLNS
+611 SFSKLNS

-672 PKIKQNKSK
+672 PKIKQNKPK

>member
-11 YVEENIK
+11 YIKDNIK
-18 VSPRPSENLK
+18 VSSRPSENLK
-28 SLTKITIYFS
+28 SLTKITNYFS
-38 DLLRSTQENITYEL
+38 DLLRSTQDNITYEL
-52 IDDILLSNKIV
+52 IDEILLENDVV
-63 NALIASIM
+63 NTLLTSIM
-71 DKYLPFIE
+71 NKYLPYIE

-90 ITCQVVEIYCVKNNI
+90 IICQVVEIYCDKNNI
-105 DINKLDLSDS
+105 DVNKLDLSES
-115 TSQNVEGY
+115 TSQSVKSY
-123 VGDSQTVENYVGDSQ
+123 VGE
-138 TIENYVGNSQT
+138 SQT

-160 LTPEETRNLI
+160 LTPEETRDLI

-191 IISIAKKFE
+191 IISVAKKFN

-222 IEKFDVSRGYMFSTY
+222 IEKFDINKGYMFSTY
-237 ATCWI
+237 AIWWI
-242 KQSIKRFLSTSASTI
+242 KQSIKRFLSTSTSTI
-257 RYSEDVRGNFR
+257 RYSENVRGNFR
-268 KLDKATRIIL
+268 KLDRARKMIQ
-278 DETGHNPSI
+278 DDTGHNPSI

-299 RIKDLETIARADI
+299 QIKDLETIARVDA
-312 SLDSPVTS
+312 SLDSPVKS

-385 GEMFNVTRERIRQQE
+385 GKMFNVNRERIRQQE
-400 AKALRRLKHN
+400 VKALRRLQHN
-410 RAFIALKNINDGN
+410 RDFIALKNINDDN

-453 SLAIKQLDKASQ
+453 TLAIEHLDKASQ
-465 NLIKK
+465 NIIKK
-470 YYNEEY
+470 YYNDEY
-476 IFKKENIIT
+476 VFKKENIIT
-485 EEDQHHLSRLISRI
+485 EADQHHLTRLIYRV
-499 LPTTLRQLRV
+499 LPRTLRQLRV
-509 TSDQT
+509 TSDQVPKNET
-514 SKKEA
+514 

-524 EMPDIPK
+524 EMSDIPK

-586 TMYNSKP
+586 TMYNSKS
-593 KEQYTRQDI
+593 KKQYTRQDI

-611 SFAKLNS
+611 SFSKLNS

-672 PKIKQNKSK
+672 PKIKQNKPK

>member
-11 YVEENIK
+11 YIKDNIK
-18 VSPRPSENLK
+18 VSSRPSENLK
-28 SLTKITIYFS
+28 SLTKITNYFS
-38 DLLRSTQENITYEL
+38 DLLRSTQDNITYEL
-52 IDDILLSNKIV
+52 IDEILLENDVV
-63 NALIASIM
+63 NTLLTSIM
-71 DKYLPFIE
+71 NKYLSYIE

-90 ITCQVVEIYCVKNNI
+90 ITCQVVEIYCDKNNI
-105 DINKLDLSDS
+105 DVNKLDLSES
-115 TSQNVEGY
+115 TSQSVKSY
-123 VGDSQTVENYVGDSQ
+123 VGE
-138 TIENYVGNSQT
+138 SQT

-160 LTPEETRNLI
+160 LTPEETRDLI

-191 IISIAKKFE
+191 IISVAKKFN

-222 IEKFDVSRGYMFSTY
+222 IEKFDINKGYMFSTY
-237 ATCWI
+237 AIWWI
-242 KQSIKRFLSTSASTI
+242 KQSIKRFLSTSTSTI
-257 RYSEDVRGNFR
+257 RYSENVRGNFR
-268 KLDKATRIIL
+268 KLDRARKIIQ
-278 DETGHNPSI
+278 DDTGHNPSI

-299 RIKDLETIARADI
+299 QIKDLETIARVDA

-385 GEMFNVTRERIRQQE
+385 GKMFNVNRERIRQQE
-400 AKALRRLKHN
+400 VKALRRLQHN
-410 RAFIALKNINDGN
+410 RDFIALKNINDDN
-423 LEEYDPSFLN
+423 LEEYDPIFLN
-433 RLIRTYRLTK
+433 RLIRTCRLTK

-453 SLAIKQLDKASQ
+453 TLAIEHLDKASQ
-465 NLIKK
+465 NIIKK
-470 YYNEEY
+470 YYNDEY
-476 IFKKENIIT
+476 VFKKENIIT
-485 EEDQHHLSRLISRI
+485 EADQHHLTRLIYRV
-499 LPTTLRQLRV
+499 LPRTLRQLRV
-509 TSDQT
+509 TSDQVPKNET
-514 SKKEA
+514 

-524 EMPDIPK
+524 EMSDIPK

-586 TMYNSKP
+586 TMYNSKS
-593 KEQYTRQDI
+593 KKQYTRQDI

-611 SFAKLNS
+611 SFSKLNS

-672 PKIKQNKSK
+672 PKIKQNKPK

>member
-11 YVEENIK
+11 YIKDNIK
-18 VSPRPSENLK
+18 VSSRPSENLK
-28 SLTKITIYFS
+28 SLTKITNYFS
-38 DLLRSTQENITYEL
+38 DLLRSTQDNITYEL
-52 IDDILLSNKIV
+52 IDEILLENDVV
-63 NALIASIM
+63 NTLLTSIM
-71 DKYLPFIE
+71 NKYLPYIE
-79 ENSLE
+79 GNSLE

-90 ITCQVVEIYCVKNNI
+90 ITCQVVEIYCDKNNI
-105 DINKLDLSDS
+105 DVNKLDLSES
-115 TSQNVEGY
+115 TSQSVKSY
-123 VGDSQTVENYVGDSQ
+123 VGE
-138 TIENYVGNSQT
+138 SQT

-160 LTPEETRNLI
+160 LTPEETRDLI

-191 IISIAKKFE
+191 IISVAKKFN

-222 IEKFDVSRGYMFSTY
+222 IEKFDINKGYMFSTY
-237 ATCWI
+237 AIWWI
-242 KQSIKRFLSTSASTI
+242 KQSIKRFLSTSTSTI
-257 RYSEDVRGNFR
+257 RYSENVRGNFR
-268 KLDKATRIIL
+268 KLDRARKIIQ
-278 DETGHNPSI
+278 DDTGHNPSI

-299 RIKDLETIARADI
+299 QIKDLETIARVDA

-385 GEMFNVTRERIRQQE
+385 GKMFNVNRERIRQQE
-400 AKALRRLKHN
+400 VKALRRLQHN
-410 RAFIALKNINDGN
+410 RDFIALKNINDDN
-423 LEEYDPSFLN
+423 LEEYDPNFLN
-433 RLIRTYRLTK
+433 RLIRTCRLTK

-453 SLAIKQLDKASQ
+453 TLAIEHLDKASQ
-465 NLIKK
+465 NIIKK
-470 YYNEEY
+470 YYNDEY
-476 IFKKENIIT
+476 VFKKENIIT
-485 EEDQHHLSRLISRI
+485 EADQHHLTRLIYRV
-499 LPTTLRQLRV
+499 LPRTLRQLRV
-509 TSDQT
+509 TSDQVPKNET
-514 SKKEA
+514 

-524 EMPDIPK
+524 EMSDIPK

-586 TMYNSKP
+586 TMYNSKS
-593 KEQYTRQDI
+593 KKQYTRQDI

-611 SFAKLNS
+611 SFSKLNS

-672 PKIKQNKSK
+672 PKIKQNKPK

>member
-11 YVEENIK
+11 YIKDNIK
-18 VSPRPSENLK
+18 VSSRPSENLK
-28 SLTKITIYFS
+28 SLTKITNYFS
-38 DLLRSTQENITYEL
+38 DLLRSTQDNITYEL
-52 IDDILLSNKIV
+52 IDEILLENDVV
-63 NALIASIM
+63 NTLLTSIM
-71 DKYLPFIE
+71 NKYLPYIE

-90 ITCQVVEIYCVKNNI
+90 ITCQVVEIYCDKNNI
-105 DINKLDLSDS
+105 DINKLDLSES
-115 TSQNVEGY
+115 TFQSVEDY
-123 VGDSQTVENYVGDSQ
+123 VGE
-138 TIENYVGNSQT
+138 SQT

-160 LTPEETRNLI
+160 LTPEETRDLI

-191 IISIAKKFE
+191 IIYIAKKFD
-200 LQTNQITIG
+200 LPNNQITIS

-222 IEKFDVSRGYMFSTY
+222 IEKFDINKGYMFSTY
-237 ATCWI
+237 ATWWI
-242 KQSIKRFLSTSASTI
+242 KQAIKKFLSSSSTTI
-257 RYSEDVRGNFR
+257 RYSKNVRRNFR
-268 KLDKATRIIL
+268 KLDRATKIIL

-287 SELAKVSGLTEN
+287 SELAKVSGLTETQ
-299 RIKDLETIARADI
+299 IKDLETIARADI

-320 EDSESKLSDFIADE
+320 KDSESKLSDFIADE
-334 APAIEEEFIN
+334 APAIEEEIIN

-385 GEMFNVTRERIRQQE
+385 GKMFNVTRERIRQQE
-400 AKALRRLKHN
+400 VKALRRLKN
-410 RAFIALKNINDGN
+410 NSAFKALKNVNEGN
-423 LEEYDPSFLN
+423 IEEYDPILFN
-433 RLIRTYRLTK
+433 RLIRTCRLTK

-453 SLAIKQLDKASQ
+453 TLAIEHLDKASQ
-465 NLIKK
+465 DLIKK

-476 IFKKENIIT
+476 IFKKENFIT
-485 EEDQHHLSRLISRI
+485 EADQHHLSRLIYRV
-499 LPTTLRQLRV
+499 LPRTLRQLRV
-509 TSDQT
+509 TSDQVPKNET
-514 SKKEA
+514 

-524 EMPDIPK
+524 EMSDIPK

-555 SKFNEDHLEDLLPI
+555 PKFNEDHLEDLLPI

-586 TMYNSKP
+586 TMYNSKS
-593 KEQYTRQDI
+593 KKQYTRQDI

-611 SFAKLNS
+611 SFSKLNS
-618 IIGTKLMLLLTLKTL
+618 IIGTKLMLLLTLKIL

-672 PKIKQNKSK
+672 PKIKQNKPK

>member
-11 YVEENIK
+11 YIKDNIK
-18 VSPRPSENLK
+18 VSSRPSENLK
-28 SLTKITIYFS
+28 SLTEITNYFS
-38 DLLRSTQENITYEL
+38 DLLRSTQDNITYEL
-52 IDDILLSNKIV
+52 IDEILLENDVV
-63 NALIASIM
+63 NTLLTSIM
-71 DKYLPFIE
+71 NKYLPYIE

-90 ITCQVVEIYCVKNNI
+90 ITCQVVEIYCDKNNI
-105 DINKLDLSDS
+105 DINKLDLSES
-115 TSQNVEGY
+115 TFQSVEGY
-123 VGDSQTVENYVGDSQ
+123 VGE
-138 TIENYVGNSQT
+138 SQT

-160 LTPEETRNLI
+160 LTPEETRDLI

-191 IISIAKKFE
+191 IIYIAKKFN
-200 LQTNQITIG
+200 LPNNQITIS

-222 IEKFDVSRGYMFSTY
+222 IEKFDINKGYMFSTY
-237 ATCWI
+237 ATWWI
-242 KQSIKRFLSTSASTI
+242 KQAIKKFLSSSSTTI
-257 RYSEDVRGNFR
+257 RYSKNVRRNFR
-268 KLDKATRIIL
+268 KLDRATKIIL

-287 SELAKVSGLTEN
+287 SELAKVSGLTETQ
-299 RIKDLETIARADI
+299 IKDLETIARADI

-320 EDSESKLSDFIADE
+320 KDSESKLSDFIADE
-334 APAIEEEFIN
+334 APAIEEEIIN

-385 GEMFNVTRERIRQQE
+385 GKMFNVTRERIRQQE
-400 AKALRRLKHN
+400 VKALRRLKN
-410 RAFIALKNINDGN
+410 NSAFKALKNVNEGN
-423 LEEYDPSFLN
+423 IEEHDPILFN
-433 RLIRTYRLTK
+433 RLIRTCRLTK

-453 SLAIKQLDKASQ
+453 TLAIEHLDKASQ
-465 NLIKK
+465 DLIKK

-476 IFKKENIIT
+476 IFKKENFIT
-485 EEDQHHLSRLISRI
+485 EADQHHLSRLIYRV
-499 LPTTLRQLRV
+499 LPRTLRQLRV
-509 TSDQT
+509 TSDQA
-514 SKKEA
+514 SKKES

-524 EMPDIPK
+524 EMSDIPK

-555 SKFNEDHLEDLLPI
+555 PKFNEDHLEDLLPI
-569 EKEMLKTIIPYV
+569 EKEILKTIIPYV

-586 TMYNSKP
+586 TMYNSKS
-593 KEQYTRQDI
+593 KKQYTRQDI

-611 SFAKLNS
+611 SFSKLNS
-618 IIGTKLMLLLTLKTL
+618 IIGTELMILLTLKIL
-633 NNEDLFKDDDQ
+633 NNEDLFKGDDQ

-672 PKIKQNKSK
+672 PKIKQNKPK
-681 SIN
+681 SINLK

>member
-11 YVEENIK
+11 YIKDNIK
-18 VSPRPSENLK
+18 VSSRPSENLK
-28 SLTKITIYFS
+28 SLTKITNYFS
-38 DLLRSTQENITYEL
+38 DLLRSTQDNITYEL
-52 IDDILLSNKIV
+52 IDEILLENDVV
-63 NALIASIM
+63 NTLLTSIM
-71 DKYLPFIE
+71 NKYLPYIE

-90 ITCQVVEIYCVKNNI
+90 IICQVVEIYCDKNNI
-105 DINKLDLSDS
+105 DINKLDLSES
-115 TSQNVEGY
+115 TSQSVKSY
-123 VGDSQTVENYVGDSQ
+123 VGE
-138 TIENYVGNSQT
+138 SQT

-160 LTPEETRNLI
+160 LTPEETRDLI

-191 IISIAKKFE
+191 IISVAKKFN

-222 IEKFDVSRGYMFSTY
+222 IEKFDINKGYMFSTY
-237 ATCWI
+237 AIWWI
-242 KQSIKRFLSTSASTI
+242 KQSIKRFLSTSTSTI
-257 RYSEDVRGNFR
+257 RYSENVRGNFR
-268 KLDKATRIIL
+268 KLDRARKIIQ
-278 DETGHNPSI
+278 DDTGHNPSI

-299 RIKDLETIARADI
+299 QIKDLETIARVDA

-385 GEMFNVTRERIRQQE
+385 GKMFNVNRERIRQQE
-400 AKALRRLKHN
+400 VKALRRLQHN
-410 RAFIALKNINDGN
+410 RDFIALKNINDDN
-423 LEEYDPSFLN
+423 LEEYDPIFLN
-433 RLIRTYRLTK
+433 RLIRTCRLTK

-453 SLAIKQLDKASQ
+453 TLAIEHLDKASQ
-465 NLIKK
+465 NIIKK
-470 YYNEEY
+470 YYNDEY
-476 IFKKENIIT
+476 VFKKENIIT
-485 EEDQHHLSRLISRI
+485 EADQHHLTRLIYRV
-499 LPTTLRQLRV
+499 LPRTLRQLRV
-509 TSDQT
+509 TSDQVPKNET
-514 SKKEA
+514 

-524 EMPDIPK
+524 EMSDIPK
-531 HLVVNAIFTFLPSED
+531 HLVVNVIFTFLPSED
-546 KSLLKKAYG
+546 KTLLKKAYG
-555 SKFNEDHLEDLLPI
+555 PKFNEDHLEELLPI

-586 TMYNSKP
+586 TMYNSKS
-593 KEQYTRQDI
+593 KKQYTRQDI

-611 SFAKLNS
+611 SFSKLNS

-653 ILANKDLVA
+653 ILANKDLVS

-672 PKIKQNKSK
+672 PKIKQNKPK

>member
-11 YVEENIK
+11 YIKDNIK
-18 VSPRPSENLK
+18 VSSRPSENLK
-28 SLTKITIYFS
+28 SLTKITNYFS
-38 DLLRSTQENITYEL
+38 DLLRSTQDNITYEL
-52 IDDILLSNKIV
+52 IDEILLENDVV
-63 NALIASIM
+63 NTLLTSIM
-71 DKYLPFIE
+71 NKYLPYIE

-90 ITCQVVEIYCVKNNI
+90 IICQVVEIYCDKNNI
-105 DINKLDLSDS
+105 DVNKLDLSES
-115 TSQNVEGY
+115 TSQSVKSY
-123 VGDSQTVENYVGDSQ
+123 VGE
-138 TIENYVGNSQT
+138 SQT

-160 LTPEETRNLI
+160 LTPEETRDLI

-191 IISIAKKFE
+191 IISVAKKFN

-222 IEKFDVSRGYMFSTY
+222 IEKFDINKGYMFSTY
-237 ATCWI
+237 AIWWI
-242 KQSIKRFLSTSASTI
+242 KQSIKRFLSTFTSTI
-257 RYSEDVRGNFR
+257 RYSENVRGNFR
-268 KLDKATRIIL
+268 KLDRARKIIQ
-278 DETGHNPSI
+278 DDTGHNPSI

-299 RIKDLETIARADI
+299 QIKDLETIARVDA

-385 GEMFNVTRERIRQQE
+385 GKMFNVNRERIRQQE
-400 AKALRRLKHN
+400 VKALRRLQHN
-410 RAFIALKNINDGN
+410 RDFIALKNINDDN
-423 LEEYDPSFLN
+423 LEEYDPNFLN
-433 RLIRTYRLTK
+433 RLIRTCRLTK

-453 SLAIKQLDKASQ
+453 TLAIEHLDKASQ
-465 NLIKK
+465 NIIKK
-470 YYNEEY
+470 YYNDEY
-476 IFKKENIIT
+476 VFKKENIIT
-485 EEDQHHLSRLISRI
+485 EADQHHLTRLIYRV
-499 LPTTLRQLRV
+499 LPRTLRQLRV
-509 TSDQT
+509 TSDQVPKNET
-514 SKKEA
+514 

-524 EMPDIPK
+524 EMSDIPK

-586 TMYNSKP
+586 TMYNSKS
-593 KEQYTRQDI
+593 KKQYTRQDI

-611 SFAKLNS
+611 SFSKLNS

-672 PKIKQNKSK
+672 PKIKQNKPK

>member
-11 YVEENIK
+11 YIKDNIK
-18 VSPRPSENLK
+18 VSSRPSENLK
-28 SLTKITIYFS
+28 SLTKITNYFS
-38 DLLRSTQENITYEL
+38 DLLRSTQDNITYEL
-52 IDDILLSNKIV
+52 IDEILLENDVV
-63 NALIASIM
+63 NTLLTSIM
-71 DKYLPFIE
+71 NKYLPYIE

-90 ITCQVVEIYCVKNNI
+90 ITCQVVEIYCDKNNI
-105 DINKLDLSDS
+105 DINKLDLSES
-115 TSQNVEGY
+115 TFQSVEGY
-123 VGDSQTVENYVGDSQ
+123 VGE
-138 TIENYVGNSQT
+138 SQT

-160 LTPEETRNLI
+160 LTPEETRDLI

-191 IISIAKKFE
+191 IISVAKKFN

-222 IEKFDVSRGYMFSTY
+222 IEKFDINKGYMFSTY
-237 ATCWI
+237 AIWWI
-242 KQSIKRFLSTSASTI
+242 KQSIKRFLSTSTSTI
-257 RYSEDVRGNFR
+257 RYSENVRGNFR
-268 KLDKATRIIL
+268 KLDRARKIIQ
-278 DETGHNPSI
+278 DDTGHNPSI

-299 RIKDLETIARADI
+299 QIKDLETIARVDA

-385 GEMFNVTRERIRQQE
+385 GKMFNVNRERIRQQE
-400 AKALRRLKHN
+400 VKALRRLQHN
-410 RAFIALKNINDGN
+410 RDFIALKNINDDN
-423 LEEYDPSFLN
+423 LEEYDPNFLN
-433 RLIRTYRLTK
+433 RLIRTCRLTK

-453 SLAIKQLDKASQ
+453 TLAIEHLDKASQ
-465 NLIKK
+465 NIIKK
-470 YYNEEY
+470 YYNDEY
-476 IFKKENIIT
+476 VFKKENIIT
-485 EEDQHHLSRLISRI
+485 EADQHHLTRLIYRV
-499 LPTTLRQLRV
+499 LPRTLRQLRV
-509 TSDQT
+509 TSDQVPKNET
-514 SKKEA
+514 

-524 EMPDIPK
+524 EMSDIPK

-555 SKFNEDHLEDLLPI
+555 PKFNEDHLEDLLPI

-586 TMYNSKP
+586 TMYNSKS
-593 KEQYTRQDI
+593 KKQYTRQDI

-611 SFAKLNS
+611 SFSKLNS
-618 IIGTKLMLLLTLKTL
+618 IISTELMILLTLKIL

-672 PKIKQNKSK
+672 PKIKQNKPK

>member
-11 YVEENIK
+11 YIKDNIK
-18 VSPRPSENLK
+18 VSSRPSENLK
-28 SLTKITIYFS
+28 SLTKITNYFS
-38 DLLRSTQENITYEL
+38 DLLRSTQDNITYEL
-52 IDDILLSNKIV
+52 IDEILLENDVV
-63 NALIASIM
+63 NTLLTSIM
-71 DKYLPFIE
+71 NKYLPYIE

-90 ITCQVVEIYCVKNNI
+90 IICQVVEIYCDKNNI
-105 DINKLDLSDS
+105 DVNKLDLSES
-115 TSQNVEGY
+115 TSQSVKSY
-123 VGDSQTVENYVGDSQ
+123 VGE
-138 TIENYVGNSQT
+138 SQT

-160 LTPEETRNLI
+160 LTPEETRDLI

-191 IISIAKKFE
+191 IISVAKKFN

-222 IEKFDVSRGYMFSTY
+222 IEKFDINKGYMFSTY
-237 ATCWI
+237 AIWWI
-242 KQSIKRFLSTSASTI
+242 KQSIKRFLSTSTSTI
-257 RYSEDVRGNFR
+257 RYSENVRGNFR
-268 KLDKATRIIL
+268 KLDRARKIIQ
-278 DETGHNPSI
+278 DDTGHNPSI

-299 RIKDLETIARADI
+299 QIKDLETIARVDA

-385 GEMFNVTRERIRQQE
+385 GKMFNVNRERIRQQE
-400 AKALRRLKHN
+400 VKALRRLQHN
-410 RAFIALKNINDGN
+410 RDFIALKNINDDN
-423 LEEYDPSFLN
+423 LEEYDPNFLN
-433 RLIRTYRLTK
+433 RLIRTCRLTK

-453 SLAIKQLDKASQ
+453 TLAIEHLDKASQ
-465 NLIKK
+465 NIIKK
-470 YYNEEY
+470 YYNDEY
-476 IFKKENIIT
+476 VFKKENIIT
-485 EEDQHHLSRLISRI
+485 EADQHHLTRLIYRV
-499 LPTTLRQLRV
+499 LPRTLRQLRV
-509 TSDQT
+509 TSDQVPKNET
-514 SKKEA
+514 

-524 EMPDIPK
+524 EMSDIPK

-586 TMYNSKP
+586 TMYNSKS
-593 KEQYTRQDI
+593 KKQYTRQDI

-611 SFAKLNS
+611 SFSKLNS

-633 NNEDLFKDDDQ
+633 NYEDLFKDDDQ

-672 PKIKQNKSK
+672 PKIKQNKPK

>member
-11 YVEENIK
+11 YIKDNIK
-18 VSPRPSENLK
+18 VSSRPSENLK
-28 SLTKITIYFS
+28 SLTKITNYFS
-38 DLLRSTQENITYEL
+38 DLLRSTQDNITYEL
-52 IDDILLSNKIV
+52 IDEILLENDVV
-63 NALIASIM
+63 NTLLTSIM
-71 DKYLPFIE
+71 NKYLPYIE

-90 ITCQVVEIYCVKNNI
+90 IICQVVEIYCDKNNI
-105 DINKLDLSDS
+105 DINKLDLSES
-115 TSQNVEGY
+115 TSQSVKSY
-123 VGDSQTVENYVGDSQ
+123 VGE
-138 TIENYVGNSQT
+138 SQT

-160 LTPEETRNLI
+160 LTPEETRDLI

-191 IISIAKKFE
+191 IISVAKKFN

-222 IEKFDVSRGYMFSTY
+222 IEKFDINKGYMFSTY
-237 ATCWI
+237 AIWWI
-242 KQSIKRFLSTSASTI
+242 KQSIKRFLSTSTSTI
-257 RYSEDVRGNFR
+257 RYSENVRGNFR
-268 KLDKATRIIL
+268 KLDRARKIIQ
-278 DETGHNPSI
+278 DDTGHNPSI

-299 RIKDLETIARADI
+299 QIKDLETIARVDA

-374 LGHRKKTLVEV
+374 LGHRKKTLVEI
-385 GEMFNVTRERIRQQE
+385 GKMFNVNRERIRQQE
-400 AKALRRLKHN
+400 VKALRRLQHN
-410 RAFIALKNINDGN
+410 RDFIALKNINDGN
-423 LEEYDPSFLN
+423 LEEYDPNFLN
-433 RLIRTYRLTK
+433 RLIRTCRLTK

-453 SLAIKQLDKASQ
+453 TLAIEHLDRASQ
-465 NLIKK
+465 NIIKK
-470 YYNEEY
+470 YYNDEY
-476 IFKKENIIT
+476 VFKKENIIT
-485 EEDQHHLSRLISRI
+485 EADQHHLSRLIYRV
-499 LPTTLRQLRV
+499 LPRTLRQLRV
-509 TSDQT
+509 TSDQVP
-514 SKKEA
+514 KNEI

-524 EMPDIPK
+524 EMSDIPK
-531 HLVVNAIFTFLPSED
+531 HLVVNVIFTFLPSED
-546 KSLLKKAYG
+546 KTLLKKAYG
-555 SKFNEDHLEDLLPI
+555 PKFNEDHLEELLPI

-586 TMYNSKP
+586 TMYNSKS
-593 KEQYTRQDI
+593 KKQYTRQDI

-611 SFAKLNS
+611 SFSKLNS

-672 PKIKQNKSK
+672 PKIKQNKPK

>member
-11 YVEENIK
+11 YIKDNIK
-18 VSPRPSENLK
+18 VSSRPSENLK
-28 SLTKITIYFS
+28 SLTKITNYFS
-38 DLLRSTQENITYEL
+38 DLLRSTQDNITYEL
-52 IDDILLSNKIV
+52 IDEILLENDVV
-63 NALIASIM
+63 NTLLTSIM
-71 DKYLPFIE
+71 NKYLPYIE
-79 ENSLE
+79 GNSLE

-90 ITCQVVEIYCVKNNI
+90 ITCQVVEIYCDKNNI
-105 DINKLDLSDS
+105 DVNKLDLSES
-115 TSQNVEGY
+115 TSQSVKSY
-123 VGDSQTVENYVGDSQ
+123 VGE
-138 TIENYVGNSQT
+138 SQT

-160 LTPEETRNLI
+160 LTPEETRDLI

-191 IISIAKKFE
+191 IISVAKKFN

-222 IEKFDVSRGYMFSTY
+222 IEKFDINKGYMFSTY
-237 ATCWI
+237 AIWWI
-242 KQSIKRFLSTSASTI
+242 KQSIKRFLSTSTSTI
-257 RYSEDVRGNFR
+257 RYSENVRGNFR
-268 KLDKATRIIL
+268 KLDRARKMIQ
-278 DETGHNPSI
+278 DDTGHNPSI

-299 RIKDLETIARADI
+299 QIKDLETIARVDA

-374 LGHRKKTLVEV
+374 LGHRKKTLVEI
-385 GEMFNVTRERIRQQE
+385 GKMFNVNRERIRQQE
-400 AKALRRLKHN
+400 VKALRRLQHN
-410 RAFIALKNINDGN
+410 RDFIALKNINDDN
-423 LEEYDPSFLN
+423 LEEYDPIFLN
-433 RLIRTYRLTK
+433 RLIRTCRLTK

-453 SLAIKQLDKASQ
+453 TLAIEHLDRASQ
-465 NLIKK
+465 NIIKK
-470 YYNEEY
+470 YYNDEY
-476 IFKKENIIT
+476 VFKKENIIT
-485 EEDQHHLSRLISRI
+485 EADQHHLTRLIYRV
-499 LPTTLRQLRV
+499 LPRTLRQLRV
-509 TSDQT
+509 TSDQVPKNET
-514 SKKEA
+514 

-524 EMPDIPK
+524 EMSDIPK

-555 SKFNEDHLEDLLPI
+555 PKFNEDHLEDLLPI

-586 TMYNSKP
+586 TMYNSKS
-593 KEQYTRQDI
+593 KKQYTRQDI

-611 SFAKLNS
+611 SFSKLNS

-672 PKIKQNKSK
+672 PKIKQNKPK